1 MHPSEGDPDSLTKFI
16 SLYWHPQTKPKSL
29 VFSHIME
36 KLKLSLILSLR
47 GIGLRYCG
55 KRFKKSSEL
64 YQNKQENPGKA
75 PKHKQDIKQAN
86 KNKPVLKL

>member
-1 MHPSEGDPDSLTKFI
+1 
-16 SLYWHPQTKPKSL
+16 
-29 VFSHIME
+29 ME

-47 GIGLRYCG
+47 GIGLQYCG
-55 KRFKKSSEL
+55 KRIKKSSEL

-86 KNKPVLKL
+86 KNKPVLKLWTQIQQNKPQKCIVP